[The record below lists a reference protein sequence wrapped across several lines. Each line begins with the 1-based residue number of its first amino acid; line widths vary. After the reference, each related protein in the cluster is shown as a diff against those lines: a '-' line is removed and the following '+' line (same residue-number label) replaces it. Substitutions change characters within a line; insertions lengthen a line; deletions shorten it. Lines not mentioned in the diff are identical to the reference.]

1 MIWQNLKENKCPKC
15 SARIKRKYNENFACQ
30 NCKFFCSLGR
40 AREIIGDINQKDFD
54 KPADDFLKAHGVFI
68 KAN

>member
-1 MIWQNLKENKCPKC
+1 MKWENLKENKCPQC
-15 SARIKRKYNENFACQ
+15 SSPIKRKYNENYSCPLCSFY
-30 NCKFFCSLGR
+30 CSLGR

-54 KPADDFLKAHGVFI
+54 KPADEFLKAHGVFI